1 MERKF
6 EIAFNIFMFLF
17 GCGVGTYFAFYF
29 HFKENNNNNNEITLP
44 DTTYN
49 KVTLDSIQY
58 NINKKD
64 STIIEFKKKFEY
76 EKDKAINASD
86 SDAIKQFKELAGS
99 N

>member
-29 HFKENNNNNNEITLP
+29 HFKENNNNNEITLP

-64 STIIEFKKKFEY
+64 STIIEFKKKFKY

-86 SDAIKQFKELAGS
+86 SDAIKRFNELAGS